1 MWFVAS
7 APARSLSWQQNDRG
21 SLTAGAPA
29 SEVAGLQQGRK
40 LLRVVER
47 WLRSDLEASRREEA
61 ADPSL
66 RGKRPGA
73 VIPRTTPLMPTK
85 HMMFFRG

>member
-1 MWFVAS
+1 MYAS
-7 APARSLSWQQNDRG
+7 CQMAVLLAHRG
-21 SLTAGAPA
+21 ESTSAGAPA
-29 SEVAGLQQGRK
+29 GEVAELQQGRK

-73 VIPRTTPLMPTK
+73 MIPRTTPLMPTK

>member
-1 MWFVAS
+1 M
-7 APARSLSWQQNDRG
+7 P
-21 SLTAGAPA
+21 
-29 SEVAGLQQGRK
+29 ELQQSRK
-40 LLRVVER
+40 LLRVVEK
-47 WLRSDLEASRREEA
+47 WLRADLVTSRQQEA

-66 RGKRPGA
+66 RAKRPGA

>member
-1 MWFVAS
+1 MLFA
-7 APARSLSWQQNDRG
+7 G
-21 SLTAGAPA
+21 GLT
-29 SEVAGLQQGRK
+29 SEVPELQQGRK

-47 WLRSDLEASRREEA
+47 WLRSDLEISRQQEA

-66 RGKRPGA
+66 RAKRPGA
-73 VIPRTTPLMPTK
+73 LIPRTTPLMPTK